1 MDKQFVLILA
11 TIFSLVFIVLI
22 VGFVIFFRSRAPKR
36 LNRRVSATI
45 TDIRV
50 EASSV
55 SSWWTLSAAW
65 LDPQTGQTL
74 IFHSPHIQFLPKQH
88 IGEHI
93 TVNYNATK
101 PKHYRM
107 EL

>member
-1 MDKQFVLILA
+1 MEIQTVLILA
-11 TIFSLVFIVLI
+11 AIISLVLI
-22 VGFVIFFRSRAPKR
+22 VGFVTFFWSRASKR

-55 SSWWTLSAAW
+55 SSWLTLSAAW
-65 LDPQTGQTL
+65 QDPQTGQTL
-74 IFHSPHIQFLPKQH
+74 IFHSPHIQFPPKQH
-88 IGEHI
+88 MGEHI

-107 EL
+107 DL